1 MEKDA
6 GNLPQKNESVES
18 VETKPTEAVVI
29 QTTGELIVKDE
40 KNKVGRPKNIPTPEL
55 MEQHFEDYKTETK
68 SKPLLIKD
76 WVGKDAYCVQREK
89 ERPLT
94 MEGFEVYCYK
104 QHIINDLSQ
113 YFANL
118 DERYSAF
125 IDICRAIK
133 KEIRLDQIEG
143 GMAGIYSTSITQRIN
158 NLVEKT
164 ETELKFKKLGKDLAD
179 EKYD

>member
-1 MEKDA
+1 MEP
-6 GNLPQKNESVES
+6 NTNEQLVPK
-18 VETKPTEAVVI
+18 TNEAIII
-29 QTTGELIVKDE
+29 QEQ

-55 MEQHFEDYKTETK
+55 MEHHFEDYKNETK

-143 GMAGIYSTSITQRIN
+143 GMARIYSTSITQRIN

-179 EKYD
+179 KKYD